1 MGEGLPKGSVNTMIS
16 TAAAA
21 ALLTAGLGVI
31 GLGAAPVPA
40 TPAVFPEYH
49 WCPGQAW
56 NPGWG
61 FNWNGGHCHDDFY
74 NDGDLH
80 DSGHWHGQ
88 GPWHP

>member
-1 MGEGLPKGSVNTMIS
+1 MGWQKGSMNTMIS

-21 ALLTAGLGVI
+21 AVLIAGFGVI
-31 GLGAAPVPA
+31 GLGAVPA
-40 TPAVFPEYH
+40 TPGLLPEYH
-49 WCPGQAW
+49 WCPGDAW

-74 NDGDLH
+74 NDGDPH

-88 GPWHP
+88 GPWRP